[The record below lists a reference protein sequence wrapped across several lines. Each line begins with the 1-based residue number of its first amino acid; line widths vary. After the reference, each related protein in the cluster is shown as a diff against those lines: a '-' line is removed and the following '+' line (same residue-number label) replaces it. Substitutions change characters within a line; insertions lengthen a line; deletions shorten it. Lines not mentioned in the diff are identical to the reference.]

1 MMWIH
6 ERISAVRDEHDER
19 RVRTRVHVSA
29 EIEVAGAHGLR
40 EALLTDL
47 SRAGARLVS
56 REAIGAVGETIE
68 LFLPNPR
75 GEEIGVMGE
84 ITRSDE
90 GPGGHTVSVRFSLVE
105 PARQKTLE
113 DLIGVLVAGG
123 GGHRRKH
130 ARVARRIEVAY
141 GSPRRIFALLGDISK
156 GGASMTISDPLA
168 LGDEVEVAIP
178 DGDGTELLILRGRVV
193 SQRTI
198 PRGGARAYRVGLAFH
213 DMRPERRRCLEALI
227 QYYGE
232 R

>member
-141 GSPRRIFALLGDISK
+141 GSPRRIFALLGDS
-156 GGASMTISDPLA
+156 A
-168 LGDEVEVAIP
+168 LKQSQGFIDLSTRHQEFLRAFRTQDWNTAKALNFECERMNSAGLGRLYALYRERIAYFRHNPPPP
-178 DGDGTELLILRGRVV
+178 DWDGST
-193 SQRTI
+193 
-198 PRGGARAYRVGLAFH
+198 
-213 DMRPERRRCLEALI
+213 EALSK
-227 QYYGE
+227 
-232 R
+232 